1 MLPLAIDDTVI
12 DVPGGPPHPLM
23 STIPP
28 SSSPDPTSDA
38 GTDWLTAPLA
48 HLTQFIVHDYHVPLR
63 RNLPALL
70 DGAAHVEAS
79 EWPGVIGTVRACL
92 DDLAREVPPHLDY
105 EERQLFPAIE
115 ALARGDRAPFQRE
128 LSRFP
133 DVEQQHGRFGA
144 RLKELARVTG
154 WFTPPVV
161 VGPAVSQLCADLSRL
176 MEATY
181 VHVHLERN
189 VLLPRA
195 RQLADAMA
203 AAPPAQPPAQPP

>member
-1 MLPLAIDDTVI
+1 
-12 DVPGGPPHPLM
+12 M
-23 STIPP
+23 SIIPP
-28 SSSPDPTSDA
+28 SSWPADPTSEA

-48 HLTQFIVHDYHVPLR
+48 HLTQFIVHDYHAPLR

-70 DGAAHVEAS
+70 DSAARIDVS
-79 EWPGVIGTVRACL
+79 NWPDVIGTVRDCL
-92 DDLAREVPPHLDY
+92 DALVREVPPHLDY

-115 ALARGDRAPFQRE
+115 ALARGEREPFQCERAR
-128 LSRFP
+128 LH
-133 DVEQQHGRFGA
+133 DVELQHGRFGA

-154 WFTPPVV
+154 WFTPPAG
-161 VGPAVSQLCADLSRL
+161 VGPAVVVLCADLSRL

-195 RQLADAMA
+195 TQLAEAMS
-203 AAPPAQPPAQPP
+203 AAPPAQPPARPP